1 MKLFFAS
8 AGLLARCRN
17 VCFFSFALF
26 ALFGAH
32 VAHADT
38 AEEIKAKIEIQNQK
52 IKQLE
57 SEIAKYEAD
66 LVDIGK
72 NKSTLQ
78 SEVQR
83 LDTSRKKIS
92 ADIAVTQNKITS
104 ANLQLEELGE
114 QIVDKESKINT
125 GTKAIAESM
134 RRIRAIDDTT
144 LVEHIFSTE
153 GIERAWQDL
162 DMIASLQLRLD
173 QQIVVLDQARDQ
185 LSEHKEKVS
194 KQKSELSSLKT
205 ELTGQKIILDQNRK
219 EQSTLLTQTKNIES
233 EYQKI
238 LADKRA
244 ARLQFEQELNQYES
258 QLAYTLDPSKIPS
271 TGAGVLQFPF
281 DASFMLRCKEREKAF
296 GNIYCITQYFGD
308 TAFARSGAYNG
319 KGHNGIDFGSPEG
332 TQIKAAMSGV
342 VTATG
347 NTDAF
352 RGCYS
357 YGKWVLIQHSNGLS
371 TLYAHLS
378 YIGVGQGDAVPA
390 GAMIG
395 YSGKTGYATGPHLH
409 FTVYATDG
417 IKLVRLGDLKSK
429 TNCANATVPVAPT
442 SAYLNPLSY
451 L

>member
-38 AEEIKAKIEIQNQK
+38 AEEIKAKIEIQNQR

-57 SEIAKYEAD
+57 SEIAKHEAD

-219 EQSTLLTQTKNIES
+219 EQSTLLTQTKNKES

-258 QLAYTLDPSKIPS
+258 QLAYSLDPSKIPS

-296 GNIYCITQYFGD
+296 GNIYYITQYFGD

-332 TQIKAAMSGV
+332 T
-342 VTATG
+342 
-347 NTDAF
+347 
-352 RGCYS
+352 
-357 YGKWVLIQHSNGLS
+357 
-371 TLYAHLS
+371 
-378 YIGVGQGDAVPA
+378 
-390 GAMIG
+390 
-395 YSGKTGYATGPHLH
+395 
-409 FTVYATDG
+409 
-417 IKLVRLGDLKSK
+417 
-429 TNCANATVPVAPT
+429 
-442 SAYLNPLSY
+442 
-451 L
+451 